1 MAKTKKIKKPQE
13 VLPQRSNKE
22 QRLFDNLLRVLEQ
35 FMMGKSYVPLSQ
47 GELMTRLTLPP
58 QHEPV
63 LNEALQTLTKLK
75 KADLTNGKYT
85 WKKKDQET
93 VSGVLRLHPRGF
105 GFLQVENSQYDEDIF
120 IPKHLT
126 QNAVDGDQVEVVV
139 NPDSMSEK
147 GPEGKVIAILS
158 RGRTH
163 LAGIILTT
171 TRGGN
176 ALAFVPL
183 LGTSQRVLVQTDPTH
198 PLKVGDRIIMEVID
212 WGKKDDETLCKYSHY
227 IGHISDPSC
236 DIKAAI
242 EEYGIRSDFPTKV
255 VAEAEEYGTS
265 VARADMKNR
274 EDLREVECF
283 TIDPDTAKDFDDALT
298 VSKKDNG
305 NYELGV
311 HIADVSHYVAPGTA
325 LDAEASIRCNSTYF
339 PGTCVPMLPNALSDN
354 LCSLKPN
361 VNRLT
366 VSVFMEFDP
375 SGTLVT
381 YRIAKSVIKSAK
393 RFTYKEAKQ
402 VLDGTKKSKH
412 APTLHLM
419 VELCNLLKRKRFDRG
434 SIEFAMPELMVLVDK
449 SGIPTGTDYIEYDIT
464 HQMVE
469 EFMLKANE
477 MVAWHL
483 TNQGRNVPFRVHDEP
498 SEDNLKDFA
507 MLARTFG
514 YDLSDKPT
522 PAELQRMFQEAHGSP
537 YAQYLA
543 TSYIRR
549 MRLAVYS
556 PENIGH
562 YGLALTHYCHFTSPI
577 RRYVDLV
584 AHRLLFGEN
593 DDIDILET
601 IAKRCSDQERVSAKA
616 EGGVLVLKK
625 LRLLKERQDKEP
637 HRQYEAIV
645 TKVKPHGI
653 TFEIVEYM
661 LEGFLHVSEL
671 ESDYYAYDEVQ
682 KILKGRRTGGTYVA
696 GDKITVLL
704 KEADF
709 ITLESR
715 WHLVEGPAERKVQ
728 VGKKLDH
735 KSKSSKRKG
744 DKRSGDK
751 KSGRREKNTFEH
763 KPKAPL
769 IEPVKT
775 MGVLP
780 PVNKVP
786 VPVGKAPFPARR
798 APLPAR
804 KPFLPPHGVIG
815 KKSRKK

>member
-1 MAKTKKIKKPQE
+1 MAKKKKTIAPE
-13 VLPQRSNKE
+13 NTSQRTNKE
-22 QRLFDNLLRVLEQ
+22 QRLFDNLLRVSEQ
-35 FMMGKSYVPLSQ
+35 FMMGKGYIPMTQ
-47 GELMTRLTLPP
+47 AELMSRLTLPA
-58 QHEPV
+58 QHEPI
-63 LNEALQTLTKLK
+63 LHEALETLLAK
-75 KADLTNGKYT
+75 KKVELSNGRYV

-93 VSGVLRLHPRGF
+93 ITGILRLHPRGF
-105 GFLQVENSQYDEDIF
+105 GFLQVQGPSQYNEDIF

-139 NPDSMSEK
+139 NQDSYSEK

-163 LAGIILTT
+163 LAGIILSTP
-171 TRGGN
+171 RGGN
-176 ALAFVPL
+176 ALAYVPL
-183 LGTSQRVLVQTDPTH
+183 LGSAQRVLVQTDPAH
-198 PLKVGDRIIMEVID
+198 PIKVGDRIIMEVMD
-212 WGKKDDETLCKYSHY
+212 WGKKEDETLCKFSHY
-227 IGHISDPSC
+227 IGHISDASC

-242 EEYGIRSDFPTKV
+242 EEFGIRSDFSSKV
-255 VAEAEEYGTS
+255 ISEAEDFGKS
-265 VARADMKNR
+265 VKKGDLKDRV
-274 EDLREVECF
+274 DLREVECF
-283 TIDPDTAKDFDDALT
+283 TIDPDTAKDFDDALSL
-298 VSKKDNG
+298 SKNESG

-339 PGTCVPMLPNALSDN
+339 PSVCVPMLPHALSDN

-366 VSVFMEFDP
+366 VSVFMEFDR
-375 SGTLVT
+375 SGTLAN

-393 RFTYKEAKQ
+393 RFTYREAKQ
-402 VLDGTKKSKH
+402 VLDGEKKSVH
-412 APTLHLM
+412 SPTLNLM
-419 VELCNLLKRKRFDRG
+419 VELCSLLKKKRYERG
-434 SIEFAMPELMVLVDK
+434 SIEFSMPELMVIVDK
-449 SGIPTGTDYIEYDIT
+449 DGKPTGTDYIEYDIT

-483 TNQGRNVPFRVHDEP
+483 TNQGRNLPFRVHDEP
-498 SEDNLKDFA
+498 SDDNLKDFS

-514 YDLSDKPT
+514 YDLSEKPA
-522 PAELQRMFQEAHGSP
+522 PAEIQKMFEEAHGSP

-549 MRLAVYS
+549 MRLAIYS

-584 AHRLLFGEN
+584 AHRLLFGEK
-593 DDIDILET
+593 DELEVLDE
-601 IAKRCSDQERVSAKA
+601 IAKRCSDQERISAKA
-616 EGGVLVLKK
+616 ESGVIVLKK
-625 LRLLKERQDKEP
+625 LRLLKERQDLEP
-637 HRQYEAIV
+637 DRQYEAIV
-645 TKVKPHGI
+645 TKVRPHGI
-653 TFEIVEYM
+653 TFEIIEYM

-671 ESDYYAYDEVQ
+671 ENDYYIFDEVQ
-682 KILKGRRTGGTYVA
+682 KILKGRRTGGAYLA
-696 GDKITVLL
+696 GDKITVML

-715 WHLVEGPAERKVQ
+715 WHLVEGPSERKVLHTTKH
-728 VGKKLDH
+728 KKKERVAKKKGNESRKAVKTH
-735 KSKSSKRKG
+735 K
-744 DKRSGDK
+744 
-751 KSGRREKNTFEH
+751 KN
-763 KPKAPL
+763 KAPL
-769 IEPVKT
+769 QKPPMADHKAL
-775 MGVLP
+775 GLLP
-780 PVNKVP
+780 GTLSAPLSN
-786 VPVGKAPFPARR
+786 GKMPFPPRR

-804 KPFLPPHGVIG
+804 KPLLPPRGIIG